1 MGLAFLITS
10 ENLQILSE
18 RKVLKQ
24 SEYSALLDAGS
35 LLATAQTERQRI
47 LDEAQQ
53 GYERRL
59 REGHA
64 EGVEQG
70 RREYAQQACGA
81 ALDAARTLDGLRDT
95 IAGIVVKAVR
105 AIVDESDPR
114 TLYETALRRIDALVR
129 DEAFLVVRVAPACR
143 DAVAAALQ
151 QAWPQR
157 MGTGAGA
164 GAASP
169 VRIVT
174 DSRLSEEQCIVETP
188 SGTLDV
194 GLDAQIDALRA
205 AIRQRTS

>member
-35 LLATAQTERQRI
+35 LLSTAQTERQRI

-64 EGVEQG
+64 QGVEQG
-70 RREYAQQACGA
+70 KREYAQQACGA
-81 ALDAARTLDGLRDT
+81 ALDAARTLDGLRET

-105 AIVDESDPR
+105 TIVGETDSR
-114 TLYETALRRIDALVR
+114 ALYETALRRIDALVR
-129 DEAFLVVRVAPACR
+129 DEVFLVVRVAPACR
-143 DAVAAALQ
+143 EAVAAALQ
-151 QAWPQR
+151 QVWPER
-157 MGTGAGA
+157 MASGTS
-164 GAASP
+164 AASP
-169 VRIVT
+169 IRIVT
-174 DSRLSEEQCIVETP
+174 DSRLNEEQCIVETP

>member
-35 LLATAQTERQRI
+35 LLSTAQAERQRI
-47 LDEAQQ
+47 LDEAQR

-64 EGVEQG
+64 QGVQQG
-70 RREYAQQACGA
+70 KREYAQQACGA

-105 AIVDESDPR
+105 TIVDESDPR
-114 TLYETALRRIDALVR
+114 ALYETALRRIDALVR

-151 QAWPQR
+151 QVWPQR
-157 MGTGAGA
+157 VASGA

-169 VRIVT
+169 IRIVT
-174 DSRLSEEQCIVETP
+174 DSRLNEEQCIVETP

>member
-35 LLATAQTERQRI
+35 LLSTAQTERQRI

-53 GYERRL
+53 GYERTL

-64 EGVEQG
+64 QGVEQG
-70 RREYAQQACGA
+70 KREYAQQACGA
-81 ALDAARTLDGLRDT
+81 ALDAARTLDGLRET

-105 AIVDESDPR
+105 TIVGESDPR
-114 TLYETALRRIDALVR
+114 VLYETALRRIDALVR
-129 DEAFLVVRVAPACR
+129 EEAFLVVRVAPACR
-143 DAVAAALQ
+143 EAVAAALQ
-151 QAWPQR
+151 HVWPER
-157 MGTGAGA
+157 M
-164 GAASP
+164 ASVTP
-169 VRIVT
+169 AVTPPIRIVT

-205 AIRQRTS
+205 AIRQRTA

>member
-35 LLATAQTERQRI
+35 LLSTAQAERQRM

-64 EGVEQG
+64 QGVEQG
-70 RREYAQQACGA
+70 KREYAEQACGA

-105 AIVDESDPR
+105 TIVGESDPHV
-114 TLYETALRRIDALVR
+114 LYEAALRRIDALVR
-129 DEAFLVVRVAPACR
+129 DEAFLVVRVAPTRR

-151 QAWPQR
+151 QVWPER
-157 MGTGAGA
+157 MAAGA
-164 GAASP
+164 GTASP
-169 VRIVT
+169 IRIVT